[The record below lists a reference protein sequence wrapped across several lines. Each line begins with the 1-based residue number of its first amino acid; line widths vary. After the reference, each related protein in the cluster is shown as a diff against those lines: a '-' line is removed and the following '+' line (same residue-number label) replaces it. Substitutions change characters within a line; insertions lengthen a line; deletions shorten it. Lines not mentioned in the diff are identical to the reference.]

1 MYTAHIH
8 SIRERER
15 ETRGANTLLPPWRH
29 HIMSTPRCYT
39 APATSLRRAPS
50 PAQQQMSCRNGA
62 METRRKCRP
71 YGSRFSYS
79 LTSGMGDAAAA
90 AAPSHYLFSLA
101 SSYHFRLV
109 SPPQLVNMLTPNKKL
124 NSDLTSRFSYSFS
137 SYRQFR
143 LRNNL
148 ISWGWF
154 PFLVGSHDP
163 SREKDKRN

>member
-1 MYTAHIH
+1 MGRWKRDGNVALMAHAFHIP
-8 SIRERER
+8 
-15 ETRGANTLLPPWRH
+15 LLPEWA
-29 HIMSTPRCYT
+29 TPPPPPLHLIIYF
-39 APATSLRRAPS
+39 PS
-50 PAQQQMSCRNGA
+50 S
-62 METRRKCRP
+62 
-71 YGSRFSYS
+71 
-79 LTSGMGDAAAA
+79 
-90 AAPSHYLFSLA
+90 
-101 SSYHFRLV
+101 SSYFRLV

-163 SREKDKRN
+163 SREKDKRY